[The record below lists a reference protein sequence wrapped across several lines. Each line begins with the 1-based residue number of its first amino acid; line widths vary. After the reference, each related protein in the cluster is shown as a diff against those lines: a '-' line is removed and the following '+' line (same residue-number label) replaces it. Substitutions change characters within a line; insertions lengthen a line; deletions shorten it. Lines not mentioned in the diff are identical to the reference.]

1 MVNEM
6 TTGDHFCT
14 FGILFNFNSDAKVVA
29 KTYCEVLKLMKKDL
43 DEVLLNHP
51 SLIKYVV
58 VCTCSSSSDSK
69 SSGLLVVGTANSS
82 HFLIFYHDDKP

>member
-1 MVNEM
+1 M

-51 SLIKYVV
+51 SLIKYTSLSVLVIVAVIVRVV
-58 VCTCSSSSDSK
+58 D
-69 SSGLLVVGTANSS
+69 
-82 HFLIFYHDDKP
+82 YW